1 MIKNRYAV
9 LIAYSGDIC
18 SSPVI
23 CLIIVSVFRIL
34 ETFSVQVPLW
44 ELNRFASGY
53 IVRVAQNG
61 NCFCLKK
68 GLWYK
73 PKCTFVGDGK
83 FGLGTY
89 SLNIKVRKPVSP
101 HLGLCV
107 SENVANRGSGT
118 DWRWCQ
124 ETYAITKT
132 GSVVIFLSFF
142 FFFKGYWG
150 RSALSSSVTYHYQL
164 WSPLFSLFL
173 QTICQ
178 SRSLW
183 PCLHWE
189 LLIVLKH
196 DFYQSN

>member
-107 SENVANRGSGT
+107 SENVANRGSGM

-142 FFFKGYWG
+142 FFLRDTGEEVLFPLLLLTTTSSGLPCFHSFY
-150 RSALSSSVTYHYQL
+150 RPYASHALCGLVYTGN
-164 WSPLFSLFL
+164 
-173 QTICQ
+173 C
-178 SRSLW
+178 
-183 PCLHWE
+183 
-189 LLIVLKH
+189 
-196 DFYQSN
+196 